1 MKDGDGVVLWQSGL
15 EAGAYAVGRLVGP
28 PYKKNGEWRVDIQ
41 YECHG
46 ARKTSHSGARQN
58 QPL

>member
-1 MKDGDGVVLWQSGL
+1 
-15 EAGAYAVGRLVGP
+15 VGP